1 LAGHYGL
8 DGKLIQ
14 KYYKENLSD
23 YRGWDQLSHAE
34 DYILFPKNLSYHLCI
49 DETALNSGEL
59 YTILSSKKGHGRKG
73 TIVAV
78 IKGTKAEDII
88 NVLCKIPE
96 NERNIV
102 KEVTLD
108 MAGSMQKIIRCCF
121 PKAIQVIDRFH
132 VQKLAYDAL
141 QDLRISYRWQVISDE
156 EDKIKQAKLQ
166 GRKYQA
172 KVLAN
177 GDTLRQLLARSRYL
191 LFKAP
196 GKWVHSQ
203 KVRAKLLFEQFP
215 DIMHL
220 YHRVMQLGQ
229 IYSQS
234 YDKNVARLKLAQ
246 WYESIEK
253 EGYRNFS
260 TVSQTIEN
268 NYERILN
275 FFINR
280 STNAAAESFN
290 AKLKFFRAS
299 FRGVTDMKFF
309 LFRIA
314 KIYA

>member
-1 LAGHYGL
+1 M
-8 DGKLIQ
+8 
-14 KYYKENLSD
+14 
-23 YRGWDQLSHAE
+23 SHAE

-49 DETALNSGEL
+49 DETALTSGEL
-59 YTILSSKKGHGRKG
+59 YTILSSKKCHGRKG

-88 NVLCKIPE
+88 NVLCKISE
-96 NERNIV
+96 KERNIV
-102 KEVTLD
+102 KEATLD

-141 QDLRISYRWQVISDE
+141 QDLRISYRWQVISE
-156 EDKIKQAKLQ
+156 EEEKIKQAKLQ

-203 KVRAKLLFEQFP
+203 KVRATFLFEQFP

-246 WYESIEK
+246 WYNKVEEAGLNSFNVIAA
-253 EGYRNFS
+253 
-260 TVSQTIEN
+260 TL
-268 NYERILN
+268 YEHYQEVLN
-275 FFINR
+275 FFNNR
-280 STNAAAESFN
+280 ATNASAESLN
-290 AKLKFFRAS
+290 AKIKAFRAS
-299 FRGVTDMKFF
+299 LRGVTDIPFF
-309 LFRIA
+309 MFRLT
-314 KIYA
+314 KIYAT

>member
-1 LAGHYGL
+1 MAGHYGL

-23 YRGWDQLSHAE
+23 FREWDLLSHAE
-34 DYILFPKNLSYHLCI
+34 DYILFPKNISYHLCI
-49 DETALNSGEL
+49 DETALTSGEL

-96 NERNIV
+96 KERNIV

-108 MAGSMQKIIRCCF
+108 MAGSMQKIIQCCF
-121 PKAIQVIDRFH
+121 PKAIQVIDSFH
-132 VQKLAYDAL
+132 VQN
-141 QDLRISYRWQVISDE
+141 LR
-156 EDKIKQAKLQ
+156 
-166 GRKYQA
+166 
-172 KVLAN
+172 
-177 GDTLRQLLARSRYL
+177 
-191 LFKAP
+191 P
-196 GKWVHSQ
+196 
-203 KVRAKLLFEQFP
+203 
-215 DIMHL
+215 
-220 YHRVMQLGQ
+220 
-229 IYSQS
+229 QS

-260 TVSQTIEN
+260 TVSQTIKN

-299 FRGVTDMKFF
+299 FRGVADMTFF
-309 LFRIA
+309 LFRIS